1 MDRDA
6 VVDLAKYMDQKV
18 CVRFMGGREVEGIMK
33 GFDKLDNLVID
44 ECIEYL
50 RDPEDMYRVTN
61 NTRKLGLVVCRG
73 PQVSLISPS
82 DGMEEIENP
91 FLDDD
96 EDEEEEN
103 LTAGEA

>member
-73 PQVSLISPS
+73 PHVSLISPS

-96 EDEEEEN
+96 EDEEEET
-103 LTAGEA
+103 TAGEA